1 MEQKTPRARAEAAMS
16 TVDIDKELRE
26 WLADFATGLQG
37 DPYYSVLP
45 DEIDENDIKELK
57 STLKA
62 ELLAK
67 MPRRAYPQE
76 INRPNGEP
84 PSVTIDRCDAY
95 NECLD
100 EITKTVN
107 EL

>member
-1 MEQKTPRARAEAAMS
+1 MS

-37 DPYYSVLP
+37 DPYYSVFP

-67 MPRRAYPQE
+67 MPKEDFKASKYHPEYWRGRNE
-76 INRPNGEP
+76 
-84 PSVTIDRCDAY
+84 TII
-95 NECLD
+95 
-100 EITKTVN
+100 EITKIVN